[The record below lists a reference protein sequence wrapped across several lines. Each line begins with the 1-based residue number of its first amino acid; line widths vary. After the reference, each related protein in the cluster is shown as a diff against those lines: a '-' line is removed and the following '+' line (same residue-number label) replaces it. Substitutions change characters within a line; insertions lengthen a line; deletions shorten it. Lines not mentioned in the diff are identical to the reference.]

1 MDCNWWTRVRQLLL
15 VICGV
20 GLVVGG
26 GVHDLGEPWF
36 RDSFRGF
43 PEKELQDEHVFGMM
57 MV

>member
-1 MDCNWWTRVRQLLL
+1 M
-15 VICGV
+15 

-43 PEKELQDEHVFGMM
+43 PEKGLQDEHVFGMM